1 MQLFTISNPKVTFNP
16 NIYSYST
23 YSSYGGRFADL
34 LELAAGTL
42 TSESQFSKIDIDPQ
56 PTILQQTADD
66 KEFVLKLFA
75 PNFKAS
81 DIDVSVEP
89 NGGDVVVDMDNK
101 KGKPVYFRL
110 TFLQD
115 YDLDQIKSTLREEV
129 LTIKIPFKETAK
141 PRKIRID

>member
-23 YSSYGGRFADL
+23 YSSYGSRFADL

-42 TSESQFSKIDIDPQ
+42 TSESQFSKIDINPQ

-75 PNFKAS
+75 PDFKAS
-81 DIDVSVEP
+81 QIDVSVEP
-89 NGGDVVVDMDNK
+89 NGGDVVVDMNNEK
-101 KGKPVYFRL
+101 TKPIHFRL
-110 TFLQD
+110 TLLQD
-115 YDLDQIKSTLREEV
+115 YDVDQIKSTLREEI
-129 LTIKIPFKETAK
+129 LTIRIPFKEAAK
-141 PRKIRID
+141 PRRVRID

>member
-1 MQLFTISNPKVTFNP
+1 MELFTISNPKVTFNP

-23 YSSYGGRFADL
+23 YSSYSSRFADL

-42 TSESQFSKIDIDPQ
+42 TSESQFSKIDVDPK

-75 PNFKAS
+75 PNFKTS

-101 KGKPVYFRL
+101 KCKPIHFRL

-115 YDLDQIKSTLREEV
+115 YDVDKIKSTLREEV
-129 LTIKIPFKETAK
+129 LTIKIPFKEAAK
-141 PRKIRID
+141 PRKIQID

>member
-75 PNFKAS
+75 PDFKVS
-81 DIDVSVEP
+81 QIDVSVEP
-89 NGGDVVVDMDNK
+89 NGGDVVVNMDNQK
-101 KGKPVYFRL
+101 TKPIHFRL
-110 TFLQD
+110 TLLQD
-115 YDLDQIKSTLREEV
+115 YDLDQIKSTLREEI
-129 LTIKIPFKETAK
+129 LTIRIPFKEAAK
-141 PRKIRID
+141 PRRVRID